1 MPQAQMTFKTVVPA
15 DQETVFAYVSDLT
28 KHGEW
33 AGNELVIT
41 PNDASE
47 ALAVGK
53 TYTSKA
59 TVRDLVFDAQL
70 TVSGYQPSER
80 FAFTGADSTG
90 SFEHVFT
97 FKSVDGGTEVTRVAG
112 FDLSV
117 YLWIRFWVLY
127 LPVRKPAGERA
138 LGNLRKQFSS

>member
-1 MPQAQMTFKTVVPA
+1 MPKAQMVFKTIVPA
-15 DQETVFAYVSDLT
+15 EQEAIFAYVSDLT
-28 KHGEW
+28 NHGEW

-41 PNDASE
+41 PNDADQE
-47 ALAVGK
+47 LGIGK

-70 TVSGYQPSER
+70 TMSKYSPDDQ
-80 FAFTGADSTG
+80 FAFKGADSTG
-90 SFEHVFT
+90 SFEHTFN
-97 FKSVDGGTEVTRVAG
+97 FKSVDGGTEVTRVAD

-138 LGNLRKQFSS
+138 MENLRQHFSR